1 MENIAELE
9 QQLQAIEDNERLSF
23 TLGKKTYRIARL
35 GNWTSRRINK
45 LLYELRRKKLQTA
58 DDILSSD
65 EDRKIVAQVVAIAI
79 LRFPWRIKLFYWYLW
94 RKLDRK
100 YSQADFSPIISKI
113 IDNSDMG
120 FFSSNLASLHA
131 TATMETMMTKET
143 ITNIAAKLNS
153 EQGTTS
159 SSVSTGK
166 SRRSRSGNTGS
177 GTQS

>member
-1 MENIAELE
+1 MNIQEIDR
-9 QQLQAIEDNERLSF
+9 QLQALEENEKLSF

-45 LLYELRRKKLQTA
+45 LLYELRRKKIETPE
-58 DDILSSD
+58 DILSSD
-65 EDRKIVAQVVAIAI
+65 DDRKLVAQVVAIAI
-79 LRFPWRIKLFYWYLW
+79 LRFPWRIRLFYWYLW

-100 YSQADFSPIISKI
+100 YSQEDFAPIISVLI
-113 IDNSDMG
+113 ENSDMG
-120 FFSSNLASLHA
+120 FFSKNLASLHA
-131 TATMETMMTKET
+131 AASMETMMTKET

-153 EQGTTS
+153 EQETTS
-159 SSVSTGK
+159 SSPSTGK